1 VAEEKDEKLVDEI
14 EEKDLEERDS
24 LFREKMEERKLELN
38 EKEVEL
44 SDDSEQYKTGNDVHD
59 GLLVLVKIAEEV
71 NIEQDHDANVKL
83 INFEGTLN
91 VENPSSVDR
100 IWDIELNFKDIE
112 NTDIKS
118 SEINILELGTDED
131 NKKYLQDFQLV
142 NGVKNQLLVKEYIN
156 TLPNSDD
163 MLNYK
168 DIETDLL
175 KLRDNIISIELEP
188 EKIEEEIEEKE
199 EIITEK
205 EIVEEIEEKEE
216 IITEKEIVE
225 EIEEKEETITEKE
238 IVEEIEE
245 IITEK
250 EIVEEIE
257 EKEETIT
264 EKEIVEEIEEKE
276 EIITEKEIVEEI
288 EEKEETKPE
297 KEIVEEIE
305 EKEETKPEQEK
316 VEEIEEKEETKP
328 EQEKVE
334 EIEEKEEII
343 TEKEIV
349 EEIEEKEETKPEQ
362 NTEVENRLEEWV
374 EQFKKHRKTTK
385 QEDKELEESEFSLK
399 TEKELG
405 SKKDTKEEDKKE
417 DFFEGNYSEDGGID
431 VAEYNIESLRISMNR
446 LNNISFVIGMR
457 NLISKSVN
465 NIKVIKNVPAE
476 FENLEINHASIGNAK
491 IEENQLIWTIEELSP
506 DTSAFI
512 KFNTDIQV
520 NSLDPVNSGDIDVFY
535 SAAASFTGSLEIE
548 NFEGLTRNKFFID
561 MIEGEEQPGI
571 WECKLVFENPSE
583 FKLELYNADVYSPE
597 DKNTKF
603 VYIDPNNAP
612 ILLAGAKWYSN
623 TWQYESKEYPSFNKK
638 LDFRVLPNF
647 QTKVESII
655 NINET
660 RFILASIGGEVIY
673 KVADNPKLP
682 AGEETKE
689 NIIVI
694 PSFKKTNIIATLK
707 VVNNGSSPLN
717 EVILEHGFFS
727 ETFQPPNTE
736 EIKLF
741 WNDKEVELSPETI
754 IIKENSPKSLVIV
767 LKDLRNSSLGMF
779 EPNSVIEVQH
789 PIHVIDPP
797 RDTEF
802 EPEVIYRANTYPLGQ
817 EIEYRPEPEDIPKI
831 KVVHI
836 RRKYRIGKEVIPIGD
851 LGNYKIILSVEN
863 IGNSPLKEFIL
874 MDKILDSFEYGNY
887 STEPEITDEVRQDT
901 LKWGIKT
908 LEVDE
913 KIEISYEIT
922 GKGEYSPSDA
932 QVAL

>member
-1 VAEEKDEKLVDEI
+1 MAEKKDEKLIDEK
-14 EEKDLEERDS
+14 EEKDLEEKDA
-24 LFREKMEERKLELN
+24 LFREKMVERKLELN

-44 SDDSEQYKTGNDVHD
+44 LDDSEQYKTGKIIIKDDVHD
-59 GLLVLVKIAEEV
+59 GLLVLVKITEEV
-71 NIEQDHDANVKL
+71 KIEQDHDANVKL
-83 INFEGTLN
+83 INFEGALN
-91 VENPSSVDR
+91 VENPSNVDR

-112 NTDIKS
+112 NTDMES
-118 SEINILELGTDED
+118 SEINIRELGTDED
-131 NKKYLQDFQLV
+131 NKNYLQNFQLV

-156 TLPNSDD
+156 TLPNADD

-188 EKIEEEIEEKE
+188 EKRE
-199 EIITEK
+199 
-205 EIVEEIEEKEE
+205 
-216 IITEKEIVE
+216 
-225 EIEEKEETITEKE
+225 
-238 IVEEIEE
+238 
-245 IITEK
+245 
-250 EIVEEIE
+250 EEIE

-276 EIITEKEIVEEI
+276 ETITEKD
-288 EEKEETKPE
+288 
-297 KEIVEEIE
+297 
-305 EKEETKPEQEK
+305 
-316 VEEIEEKEETKP
+316 
-328 EQEKVE
+328 
-334 EIEEKEEII
+334 
-343 TEKEIV
+343 TEFED
-349 EEIEEKEETKPEQ
+349 
-362 NTEVENRLEEWV
+362 RLEKWV
-374 EQFKKHRKTTK
+374 DQLEKHRKTNR
-385 QEDKELEESEFSLK
+385 QIDKELEESEFSLK

-405 SKKDTKEEDKKE
+405 SKKNTEEGDKKE
-417 DFFEGNYSEDGGID
+417 DIFEGNYSEDGGID
-431 VAEYNIESLRISMNR
+431 VTDYNIESLRISMNR

-457 NLISKSVN
+457 NLINKSIT

-491 IEENQLIWTIEELSP
+491 VEENQIIWTIEELSP

-512 KFNTDIQV
+512 KFNTDIRV

-535 SAAASFTGSLEIE
+535 SAAASFTSSLEIE

-561 MIEGEEQPGI
+561 MIEGEEEPGM

-612 ILLAGAKWYSN
+612 ILPAGAQWYSN
-623 TWQYESKEYPSFNKK
+623 TWQYESKEYPSFSKK
-638 LDFRVLPNF
+638 LDFRVLPDF
-647 QTKVESII
+647 QTKVNSII

-660 RFILASIGGEVIY
+660 SFILASIGGEVIY
-673 KVADNPKLP
+673 KVADDPKLP
-682 AGEETKE
+682 AGEETNK

-694 PSFKKTNIIATLK
+694 PSFKETSIIATLK

-831 KVVHI
+831 QVVHI
-836 RRKYRIGKEVIPIGD
+836 RRKYRIGKEVVPIGD
-851 LGNYKIILSVEN
+851 LGNYKIILSVKN

-901 LKWGIKT
+901 LKWGIET